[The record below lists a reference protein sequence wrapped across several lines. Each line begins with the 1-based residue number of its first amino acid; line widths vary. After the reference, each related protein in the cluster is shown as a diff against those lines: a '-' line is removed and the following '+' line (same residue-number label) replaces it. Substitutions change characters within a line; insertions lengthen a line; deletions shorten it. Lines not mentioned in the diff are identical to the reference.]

1 MRTTLTKA
9 KLEQM
14 RNPYKTNGRLK
25 SPERRMKYDGS
36 LTAPKSPSIGTSEI
50 RIAQQLETKWEK
62 TDDEESD
69 EDENDDQADQG
80 KVARSGLK
88 GNTGETFRTSW
99 ENRCREFEDIKLSLD
114 EADYLKRMKRVY
126 LKI

>member
-1 MRTTLTKA
+1 MGTKDKIGIAA
-9 KLEQM
+9 KLE
-14 RNPYKTNGRLK
+14 
-25 SPERRMKYDGS
+25 
-36 LTAPKSPSIGTSEI
+36 I
-50 RIAQQLETKWEK
+50 KWEK
-62 TDDEESD
+62 TKNDDDESD
-69 EDENDDQADQG
+69 EDDDEDDQADQG

-114 EADYLKRMKRVY
+114 EADYIKSMKKRY